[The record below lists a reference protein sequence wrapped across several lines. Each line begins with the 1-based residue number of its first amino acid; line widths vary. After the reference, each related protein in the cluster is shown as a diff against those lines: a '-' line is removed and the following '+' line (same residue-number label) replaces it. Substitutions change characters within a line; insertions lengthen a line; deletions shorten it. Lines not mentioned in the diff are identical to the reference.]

1 MPGKNKKGGSG
12 YRKMARKNIRS
23 DYKRPATRTA
33 NTNEGE
39 IYAKV
44 IKCYGNGMVDVICND
59 GITRL
64 CIIRKKFKGRNKKD
78 NSVNV
83 NSIVLVGLRTWEV
96 LSGNKK
102 PKVDLLCTYTAS
114 QIEEIQ
120 KDKNFNIEYS
130 PEGEEDESGIE
141 FSKHARAEQFLGSS
155 YSKNKKVSQKYDNEI
170 SNGGAVETESG
181 DNTNESP
188 KKLTTT
194 EINWDDI

>member
-23 DYKRPATRTA
+23 DYKKPATRTA
-33 NTNEGE
+33 NINEGE

-83 NSIVLVGLRTWEV
+83 KDRKSTRLNS
-96 LSGNKK
+96 S
-102 PKVDLLCTYTAS
+102 
-114 QIEEIQ
+114 
-120 KDKNFNIEYS
+120 
-130 PEGEEDESGIE
+130 
-141 FSKHARAEQFLGSS
+141 HSS
-155 YSKNKKVSQKYDNEI
+155 VSRMP
-170 SNGGAVETESG
+170 SSA
-181 DNTNESP
+181 
-188 KKLTTT
+188 
-194 EINWDDI
+194 